1 MTPAV
6 VSGVLRDA
14 VRDVAGVE
22 VGDVALRC
30 VGAGVYA
37 SPVALRLGLDAEG
50 LVEAVSHRGIAAEV
64 DAGFV
69 ILRVRAGALPE
80 AIVDDPG
87 YGLVGGV
94 PECRLSDRPRVFEN
108 PGFSVRYAYARA
120 RAVQRRAGEFG
131 VRGGPVEPAGD
142 ELALIQVLG
151 EMPGWARSA
160 ARKGDGSVLARALF
174 QVADAFHTV
183 YERCPA
189 LPVEEKPS
197 AVHAS
202 RVTIAAAAGIAL
214 RNGLTMIG
222 ETPRERI

>member
-1 MTPAV
+1 M

-22 VGDVALRC
+22 PGDVALRC
-30 VGAGVYA
+30 VGAGVYT
-37 SPVALRLGLDAEG
+37 SPVALKSGLDAE
-50 LVEAVSHRGIAAEV
+50 AVANAISHREISARA
-64 DAGFV
+64 DQGFV
-69 ILRVRAGALPE
+69 VLSVRPGALPE
-80 AIVDDPG
+80 AIVDDPD
-87 YGLVGGV
+87 YGVVDGV
-94 PECRLSDRPRVFEN
+94 PAAVLSDRPRVFEN
-108 PGFSVRYAYARA
+108 PGFSVRFAYARA
-120 RAVQRRAGEFG
+120 MAVQRRAGDFG
-131 VRGGPVEPAGD
+131 VRGGRVEPAGD
-142 ELALIQVLG
+142 ELPLIQALG
-151 EMPGWARSA
+151 ELPGWARGA
-160 ARKGDGSVLARALF
+160 ARKKDGHVLARALF
-174 QVADAFHTV
+174 QLADAFHTV

>member
-1 MTPAV
+1 M

-22 VGDVALRC
+22 PGDVALRC

-37 SPVALRLGLDAEG
+37 SPVALRLGLDAG
-50 LVEAVSHRGIAAEV
+50 VLAEAVSHRGIAAEV
-64 DAGFV
+64 DSGFLV
-69 ILRVRAGALPE
+69 LRVRAGAIAE
-80 AIVDDPG
+80 AIVEDPA
-87 YGLVGGV
+87 YGVVAGV
-94 PECRLSDRPRVFEN
+94 PAYGLSDRPRVFEN
-108 PGFSVRYAYARA
+108 PGFSVRYAFARSM
-120 RAVQRRAGEFG
+120 AVQRRAGDFG
-131 VRGGPVEPAGD
+131 VRRGPVEAAGD
-142 ELALIQVLG
+142 ELALIQALG
-151 EMPGWARSA
+151 EMPGWAQGA
-160 ARKGDGSVLARALF
+160 VRKRDGGVLARALA
-174 QVADAFHTV
+174 QLADAYHTV

>member
-1 MTPAV
+1 M

-22 VGDVALRC
+22 PGDVALRC

-37 SPVALRLGLDAEG
+37 SPVAFRLGLDAG
-50 LVEAVSHRGIAAEV
+50 DVAKAVSHDEISAEV
-64 DAGFV
+64 DQGFV
-69 ILRVRAGALPE
+69 ILRVRAGALAE
-80 AIVDDPG
+80 AIVDDPD
-87 YGLVGGV
+87 YGVVDEV
-94 PECRLSDRPRVFEN
+94 PTVELSDRPRVFEN
-108 PGFSVRYAYARA
+108 PGFSVRFAYARA
-120 RAVQRRAGEFG
+120 MAVQRRAEDFG
-131 VRGGPVEPAGD
+131 IRRGRVEPAGD
-142 ELALIQVLG
+142 ELSLIQVLG
-151 EMPGWARSA
+151 ELPGWARSA
-160 ARKGDGSVLARALF
+160 ARKRDGRILAQALVE
-174 QVADAFHTV
+174 VADAYHTV

-189 LPVEEKPS
+189 LPVQEKPS